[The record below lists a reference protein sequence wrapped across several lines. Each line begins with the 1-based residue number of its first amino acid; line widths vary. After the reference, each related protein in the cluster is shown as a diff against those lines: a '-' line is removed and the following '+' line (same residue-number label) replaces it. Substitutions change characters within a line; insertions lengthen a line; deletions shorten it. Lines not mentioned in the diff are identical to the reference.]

1 MKKLLIAGAVVLVLV
16 VGAVAY
22 LASNLDSIVEKAIE
36 TIGPEMTG
44 VSVKVKKVS
53 LTLKDGR
60 GAIDGLVVGN
70 PKGYKEP
77 HAFRLGSIVLAI
89 DPASVTKNV
98 ILIRELIIEAP
109 DMVYEKGAGGS
120 NVEVIQRNVE
130 AYVKANFEGGAPQ
143 DKGKKAD
150 PAQETRFIVEKLQI
164 RNGKVRVAGV
174 AGRDA
179 DLALSAVNLRD
190 VGKSKGG
197 VTGGE
202 LASIVVRQMSEGVIA
217 AAVRGAAKE
226 AVGRVKEGVKDRLP
240 GKLLGR

>member
-1 MKKLLIAGAVVLVLV
+1 MKKLLIAGAVVLVVL
-16 VGAVAY
+16 VGAVAF

-53 LTLKDGR
+53 LALTDGR
-60 GAIDGLVVGN
+60 GEIGGLVVGN
-70 PKGYKEP
+70 PKGYKAP
-77 HAFRLGSIVLAI
+77 HAFSLGSIVLAI

-109 DMVYEKGAGGS
+109 DMAYEKGAGGS

-130 AYVKANFEGGAPQ
+130 AYVKANFGGGAAQ

-164 RNGKVRVAGV
+164 RNGKVKVAGV
-174 AGRDA
+174 IGKDA
-179 DLALSAVNLRD
+179 DVALPAVNLRD

-202 LASIVVRQMSEGVIA
+202 LAGIVVKQMTDGVVA
-217 AAVRGAAKE
+217 SVVRGAAKE
-226 AVGRVKEGVKDRLP
+226 AVGRVKEGVADRLP